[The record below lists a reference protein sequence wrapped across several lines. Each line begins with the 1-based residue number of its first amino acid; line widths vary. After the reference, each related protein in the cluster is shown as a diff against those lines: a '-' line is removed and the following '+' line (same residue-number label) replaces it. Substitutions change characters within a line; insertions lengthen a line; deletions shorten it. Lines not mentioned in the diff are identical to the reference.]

1 MWVGVLELTLSIYA
15 ESLKDKRSVVKRVS
29 QRCRNEFNVSVAE
42 VDEQDTA
49 TTAVLGVVSVGSDR
63 RYLEGQ
69 LNKLEDFVERLEVA
83 EIADAVVAFEKF

>member
-15 ESLKDKRSVVKRVS
+15 ESLKDKRSAVRRVT

-42 VDEQDTA
+42 VDELDTA
-49 TTAVLGVVSVGSDR
+49 TVAVLGIVSVGNDR

-69 LNKLEDFVERLEVA
+69 LKKLEAFVDRLEVA
-83 EIADAVVAFEKF
+83 EITDSAVTFEHF